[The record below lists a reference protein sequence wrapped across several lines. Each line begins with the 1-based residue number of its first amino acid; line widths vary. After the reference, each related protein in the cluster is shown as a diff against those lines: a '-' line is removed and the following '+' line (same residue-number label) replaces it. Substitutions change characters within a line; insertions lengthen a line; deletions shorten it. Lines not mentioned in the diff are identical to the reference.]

1 MRDAAQKIA
10 IPSGSPSL
18 LKLRTQSPYL
28 TCKAR
33 FLMPETFFAEKLCH
47 VSCIARYSLLGGGTL
62 QGNKIDGVE
71 AENGGIEDDDE
82 SREGRD
88 DDV

>member
-1 MRDAAQKIA
+1 MSRVSLALA
-10 IPSGSPSL
+10 I
-18 LKLRTQSPYL
+18 
-28 TCKAR
+28 R
-33 FLMPETFFAEKLCH
+33 FLAAALCK
-47 VSCIARYSLLGGGTL
+47 
-62 QGNKIDGVE
+62 GNKIDGVE